1 MSPDM
6 LDSERLSQV
15 IAHATAPAFLL
26 GAVAGFISI
35 LIGRMTALIDR
46 IRSLDRMAYD
56 DASRLI
62 PRMKR
67 RKAMLNDAIGLAL
80 GSGIC
85 TTLLLIVAFTSAL
98 LGVRHQYGVAILFIV
113 AVGLL
118 GAALFRFAHEVMIA
132 RHDFERYG

>member
-46 IRSLDRMAYD
+46 IRNLSKIA
-56 DASRLI
+56 DAEVSRLI
-62 PRMKR
+62 PRLKR
-67 RKAMLNDAIGLAL
+67 RKTMLNDAIGLAL
-80 GSGIC
+80 ASGIC
-85 TTLLLIVAFTSAL
+85 TTLLLILAFATAL
-98 LGVRHQYGVAILFIV
+98 LGIRHEYGVAILFIV

-118 GAALFRFAHEVMIA
+118 GMALFRFAHEVTIA
-132 RHDFERYG
+132 RHDFEHYG